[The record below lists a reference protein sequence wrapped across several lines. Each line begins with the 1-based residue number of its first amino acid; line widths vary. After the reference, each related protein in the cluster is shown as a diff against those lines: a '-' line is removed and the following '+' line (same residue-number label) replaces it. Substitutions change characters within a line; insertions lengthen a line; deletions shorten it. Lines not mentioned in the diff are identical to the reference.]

1 MKKSMTHHFS
11 AIPRVVSIATAVIIV
26 LLFAAVIMTPERIC
40 ISGLNTLEEAS
51 AYAHAMPELP
61 PTDNTNLVRP
71 DYSTFY
77 RATAA
82 GYWLRKLRAIAC
94 CLGIRTQFTWSPLYF
109 RSLLEIS
116 LTRLKNTKVEKNI
129 VYKMAPS
136 GRSRYIIIGDLY
148 GAYHSVVRNLLKLQE
163 LKILDNSLKIVAP
176 DTYIVFMGSAI
187 SRSPYGM
194 ETLGLILRLMEM
206 NLDTVIYLRG
216 NHEDNKYWE
225 AFGLKEQLELK
236 YGAESEAVVATINAI
251 FMHLPLGLYLAVPEV
266 PEHFVKLSY
275 LGSDESTKLKEDNYA
290 HFLEAP
296 QVGILDKHEI
306 KQSTTHNNKIV
317 IDGGFHSEKKR
328 QTFQENRGLRRLP
341 DDAGSITW
349 TVMSAPTL
357 VMQKG
362 FKFISDAFAIVQV
375 APRKEDWM
383 VTEYSQDS
391 LKKDGYKTT
400 EFQFFT
406 GATAA
411 DKRAI
416 GQLDSSIEKKT
427 DEKKA
432 DPVIEKTPIAVAP
445 MPAKVDILGTSEL
458 QTAIHSNFIQTLIG
472 GRKKKKPMPAVAAPT
487 PAIPA
492 AHLVAPIAAPVVAAP
507 ALPQRSVAPTGAPSV
522 AASVAAS
529 SSPLISPFS
538 VPLPSANPAP
548 TSAVAAP
555 TTSTVTTKAGE
566 MSITIGTPTKD
577 AVSHT
582 MVLPLTL
589 TIKD

>member
-1 MKKSMTHHFS
+1 MKKAMPHHFS
-11 AIPRVVSIATAVIIV
+11 AIPRFVFIATVVTIG

-40 ISGLNTLEEAS
+40 ISGLNTLEEAA
-51 AYAHAMPELP
+51 AYAQSMPELP
-61 PTDNTNLVRP
+61 SADNTNLVRP

-82 GYWLRKLRAIAC
+82 GYWARKLRAIAC
-94 CLGIRTQFTWSPLYF
+94 CLGIRTNFTWSPLYF

-116 LTRLKNTKVEKNI
+116 LTRLKNTKVVKNI

-136 GRSRYIIIGDLY
+136 SQARYIVIGDLY
-148 GAYHSVVRNLLKLQE
+148 GAYHSLVRDLLKLQE

-236 YGAESEAVVATINAI
+236 YGDDSEAVVATLNTI
-251 FMHLPLGLYLAVPEV
+251 FMHLPLGLYLAIPGM
-266 PEHFVKLSY
+266 PEHFVRLSH
-275 LGSDESTKLKEDNYA
+275 LGSAESTKLKEDHYA

-296 QVGILDKHEI
+296 QASVLDKHEI
-306 KQSTTHNNKIV
+306 SRTTTHNNKIV
-317 IDGGFHSEKKR
+317 IDGGFYSEKKR
-328 QTFQENRGLRRLP
+328 QTFQEHHGLRQLP
-341 DDAGSITW
+341 DDAGSIAW

-391 LKKDGYKTT
+391 LKKDGYRTT
-400 EFQFFT
+400 ELQFFT
-406 GATAA
+406 GASAA
-411 DKRAI
+411 DKRAL

-432 DPVIEKTPIAVAP
+432 DPVIEKASATAAP
-445 MPAKVDILGTSEL
+445 LPLKADFLSPSEL
-458 QTAIHSNFIQTLIG
+458 KAAIHSNFIQTLIG
-472 GRKKKKPMPAVAAPT
+472 RRKKKKSVPVVVPPASAKPSG
-487 PAIPA
+487 PPI
-492 AHLVAPIAAPVVAAP
+492 APIPQPHAVPISNPSMAAP
-507 ALPQRSVAPTGAPSV
+507 AAAP
-522 AASVAAS
+522 

-538 VPLPSANPAP
+538 VPLPSANPVP
-548 TSAVAAP
+548 NQVAATP

-566 MSITIGTPTKD
+566 MSITIGAPTKD
-577 AVSHT
+577 TVSHT

-589 TIKD
+589 TIKE